1 MSVPA
6 TVARWVMDNGRMR
19 PMTLLGAIL
28 ILLILAAGPA
38 SADPVALPATALHD
52 RPGVVSVDAQDVT
65 TITFC
70 RAIAWSAYKAPW
82 LHATVSAQDKR
93 VLLLDGTATSGETTL
108 MVWIEGDGMPLQLL
122 VRASAQELGNHLYTV
137 TCPPVAAQVVT
148 PSNPVAPPVRTDGTK
163 PSNVAPPSNPP
174 NPHSASASSAPQ
186 AQAAAWDAFTKG
198 LSQHQWDVLAAFVV
212 SPTPES
218 RAALEAT
225 LTPPQRPQWEALAAS
240 MPAQALAS
248 PTGTQPAPAAAQ
260 ALPTWLPW
268 QAIAATAGTG
278 MLISYSLQN
287 TGQVAVVLDSVRLRV
302 TAADGTPIAG
312 AVVTRRDTS
321 GVEGRLPAGGV
332 ESGVIRIPT
341 APPGGVIVSWA
352 VVALDG
358 AGTTYQISQSL
369 R

>member
-1 MSVPA
+1 M
-6 TVARWVMDNGRMR
+6 
-19 PMTLLGAIL
+19 
-28 ILLILAAGPA
+28 ILLILGAGPA
-38 SADPVALPATALHD
+38 HADPVALSAAALHD

-70 RAIAWSAYKAPW
+70 RAIAWSAFKAPW

-93 VLLLDGTATSGETTL
+93 VLLLDATTTSGETTL

-137 TCPPVAAQVVT
+137 TCPAAVAQVVT
-148 PSNPVAPPVRTDGTK
+148 PSNPVAPPVRTEGTK
-163 PSNVAPPSNPP
+163 PPKTAVSSNLP
-174 NPHSASASSAPQ
+174 ASASSTPQ
-186 AQAAAWDAFTKG
+186 AQAAAWEAFTKG
-198 LSQHQWDVLAAFVV
+198 LNQHQWDLLAAFVA

-225 LTPPQRPQWEALAAS
+225 LTPAQRAQWEALAVS
-240 MPAQALAS
+240 MPAQAAAL
-248 PTGTQPAPAAAQ
+248 PTGTQPAPAAQ

-287 TGQVAVVLDSVRLRV
+287 TGQVAVVLDSARLRV
-302 TAADGTPIAG
+302 TAPDGTPIAG
-312 AVVTRRDTS
+312 LSLTRQDTS
-321 GVEGRLPAGGV
+321 GIEGRVPAGGV
-332 ESGVIRIPT
+332 ESGVIRVP
-341 APPGGVIVSWA
+341 AVPQGGVVVSWP

-369 R
+369 H